1 VAGSF
6 ALAWLMERKQ
16 PGKICRQ
23 GHFRRRAGLPREPAP
38 LDLLKYINWLRARSS
53 VAPISHS

>member
-16 PGKICRQ
+16 PGKICRRGQ
-23 GHFRRRAGLPREPAP
+23 FRRRAGLPREP
-38 LDLLKYINWLRARSS
+38 DLWDLFKYINILRARSS